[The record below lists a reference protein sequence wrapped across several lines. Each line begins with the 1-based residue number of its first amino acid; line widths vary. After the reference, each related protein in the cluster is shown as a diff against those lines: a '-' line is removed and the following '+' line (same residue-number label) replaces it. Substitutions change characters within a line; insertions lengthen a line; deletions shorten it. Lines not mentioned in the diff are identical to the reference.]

1 MNARA
6 DIGLEESKRRGD
18 ITERAR
24 TADIGEGFD
33 LLTVKPH
40 LVRFVLNIV
49 CLADPNCRGK
59 SLQNPTRPQSALS
72 TRPISSGSSTGASQR
87 VPTQR

>member
-33 LLTVKPH
+33 VLTVKPH
-40 LVRFVLNIV
+40 LVRFVLNNV
-49 CLADPNCRGK
+49 CLADPNC
-59 SLQNPTRPQSALS
+59 
-72 TRPISSGSSTGASQR
+72 
-87 VPTQR
+87 